1 MNHRSKRPH
10 IGSYRKVF
18 GWEALFA
25 SIALEGAYQT
35 LRAKGASWSRREFF
49 SKGLAAARRVAA

>member
-1 MNHRSKRPH
+1 MNHRSKRSR

-35 LRAKGASWSRREFF
+35 LRARGASWSRREFF
-49 SKGLAAARRVAA
+49 ATWEKLA